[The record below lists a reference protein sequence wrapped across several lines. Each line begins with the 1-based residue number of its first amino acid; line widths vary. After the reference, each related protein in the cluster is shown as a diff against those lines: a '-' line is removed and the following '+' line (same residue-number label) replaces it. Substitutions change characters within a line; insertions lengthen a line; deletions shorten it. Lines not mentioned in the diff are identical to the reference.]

1 MKTTYIVPTLALLSG
16 LALTTIAA
24 YYSILGLTVIF
35 AGGLAGFIVMEVSKV
50 VSTLWL
56 HKHWHDDIKAIKYV
70 LTTLVILLMLI
81 TSMGTFGYLSKMSL
95 DKGSNVSV
103 NSAKVVNLEASIQ
116 RETLYI
122 EQNLKQIQVYST
134 TMDKLITDN
143 PLKASRE
150 RRNLQNEIKKLSDDN
165 KTHAEELNRLNEEL
179 LPFKT
184 EVKKHEVEVGPLI
197 YMTKLVYGEEYKLHM
212 EQTLTWLII
221 AIVLVFDP
229 LAIILLIASQQSYY
243 LIRKNKKHHK
253 EEVSQPTTEPVVE
266 DSPVVDEE
274 IVEEHPIEKEIVEE
288 VAEVLEELPVVEE
301 AHVEEPRIRRTKR
314 GARSSQM

>member
-56 HKHWHDDIKAIKYV
+56 HKHWHDDIKAIKYA

-95 DKGSNVSV
+95 DKGSDVSV

-122 EQNLKQIQVYST
+122 EQNLKQIQMYSA

-150 RRNLQNEIKKLSDDN
+150 RRNLQQEIKKLSDDN
-165 KTHAEELNRLNEEL
+165 KVHAEELNRLNEEL

-229 LAIILLIASQQSYY
+229 LAIILLIASQQSFF
-243 LIRKNKKHHK
+243 LIRKHKKQHK
-253 EEVSQPTTEPVVE
+253 EEV
-266 DSPVVDEE
+266 
-274 IVEEHPIEKEIVEE
+274 EHVEE
-288 VAEVLEELPVVEE
+288 VTPIQEEEEPIHIEPEPEPIIEGVISEPEPVSPPVEE
-301 AHVEEPRIRRTKR
+301 KIEEFIPRRTKR